1 MLPPDSD
8 TQRMIAAERA
18 ELLRSGVADARS
30 ASGPRRRLG
39 AMLITAGLRLA
50 PEAAPRLIERDS
62 TVR

>member
-18 ELLRSGVADARS
+18 ELLRRGVADARS
-30 ASGPRRRLG
+30 AAGPRRRLG
-39 AMLITAGLRLA
+39 ALLITAGIRLA
-50 PEAAPRLIERDS
+50 PEAAPRLVQRSS